1 MEKSDI
7 NTQNTRKPGPAE
19 IEKYHVEINEN
30 ARKSSP

>member
-19 IEKYHVEINEN
+19 VEEYHIEINEN
-30 ARKSSP
+30 TRKSSP